1 MSDDKPVLTIDRPEE
16 GIARIGLN
24 RPEKRNA
31 LDPELRLALIDGI
44 EAVLEDSSIRAVILA
59 GNGGHFCAGGDIAS
73 MEGLDAAAGRAR
85 MKSNHRMVRLIA
97 EAEKPVVAAVEG
109 YAVGAGAGIALLA
122 DTVVLAD
129 TGAIGFPFF
138 KVGLIPDYAIL
149 HTLPRRVGAARARQI
164 LLYARMLRGA
174 DAVEAGL
181 ADELAPEGGAETVA
195 LERAREL
202 AAMPALAFA
211 LAKQQIGLAPVSLEA
226 ALEMEALGQ
235 ASNFTTADFAE
246 GRAAFREKRAPDFR
260 RS

>member
-1 MSDDKPVLTIDRPEE
+1 MSAEKPVLTIDRPEE

-31 LDPELRLALIDGI
+31 LDPELRLALIAGI
-44 EAVLEDSSIRAVILA
+44 ESVLEDSSIRAVILA

-122 DTVVLAD
+122 DTVVLAE

-149 HTLPRRVGAARARQI
+149 HTLPRRVGAAKARQI

-174 DAVEAGL
+174 DAVEARL
-181 ADELAPEGGAETVA
+181 ADELTPEGGAEAVA

>member
-1 MSDDKPVLTIDRPEE
+1 MSAEKSVLTIDRPAE

-44 EAVLEDSSIRAVILA
+44 EAVLEDSSVRAVILA

-97 EAEKPVVAAVEG
+97 DAEKPVVAAIEG

-122 DTVVLAD
+122 DTVVIAE

-149 HTLPRRVGAARARQI
+149 HTLPRRRAAGHGDPT
-164 LLYARMLRGA
+164 LRPHVAGR
-174 DAVEAGL
+174 DAVEG
-181 ADELAPEGGAETVA
+181 DSRQLAPEGGTEPVA
-195 LERAREL
+195 GTRPELRHAGARL
-202 AAMPALAFA
+202 
-211 LAKQQIGLAPVSLEA
+211 
-226 ALEMEALGQ
+226 
-235 ASNFTTADFAE
+235 
-246 GRAAFREKRAPDFR
+246 
-260 RS
+260 